1 MVKRRNQYKQESH
14 KRQGKKRLLTEV
26 KKISAKTPYD
36 FKGRHLTPYGGLL
49 PLVSLLEKLKFKEV
63 VEQVLRVKRIPHAM
77 SNYQFMLSILIA
89 LYIGF
94 SRLAHLVHIATDPL
108 ITGMV
113 RVDRLPVQSS
123 FWRFLQS
130 LRIFNVKQ
138 LEKIN
143 GEMMVRVWE
152 ALNLSFSRITID
164 TDTTVNTVYG
174 EQMGSRKGYNPKN
187 KGKRSY
193 QPIYSFIAQTGE
205 FVSGKQRRGDRPT
218 GEEVAQHLGE
228 VFETIPKR
236 CKRVFARADAGFY
249 CSKAVAV
256 YREYRVLFVVVAQ
269 KTTALIDQLYR
280 ASWQKMKSGE
290 EICEFFY
297 QPTGWERRERF
308 VAIRYEKEFKPGDQ
322 PGLFEEENYLYRVF
336 VTDIPWSVLKVVD
349 FYDGRAGAEN
359 LIKEAN
365 NDAGVAAVPSGRFI
379 ANMNFFLLAML
390 AYNFNRWLTL
400 FALEENEKYQRTM
413 LSTARLKYLFIGA
426 KITFT
431 SNRTEVHYG
440 EDYPHKETFNWLME
454 KLRKVKVVGGR
465 VIPLYPEPRK
475 VVWACS

>member
-152 ALNLSFSRITID
+152 ALNLSFSRITIALILLSIRY
-164 TDTTVNTVYG
+164 T
-174 EQMGSRKGYNPKN
+174 GSRWGRGRGIILRTKGSGATSLSIVSLHRRGNLSVGSNAGEIGPP
-187 KGKRSY
+187 GKRWHS
-193 QPIYSFIAQTGE
+193 I
-205 FVSGKQRRGDRPT
+205 
-218 GEEVAQHLGE
+218 
-228 VFETIPKR
+228 
-236 CKRVFARADAGFY
+236 
-249 CSKAVAV
+249 
-256 YREYRVLFVVVAQ
+256 
-269 KTTALIDQLYR
+269 
-280 ASWQKMKSGE
+280 
-290 EICEFFY
+290 
-297 QPTGWERRERF
+297 
-308 VAIRYEKEFKPGDQ
+308 
-322 PGLFEEENYLYRVF
+322 
-336 VTDIPWSVLKVVD
+336 
-349 FYDGRAGAEN
+349 
-359 LIKEAN
+359 
-365 NDAGVAAVPSGRFI
+365 
-379 ANMNFFLLAML
+379 
-390 AYNFNRWLTL
+390 
-400 FALEENEKYQRTM
+400 
-413 LSTARLKYLFIGA
+413 
-426 KITFT
+426 
-431 SNRTEVHYG
+431 
-440 EDYPHKETFNWLME
+440 
-454 KLRKVKVVGGR
+454 
-465 VIPLYPEPRK
+465 
-475 VVWACS
+475 

>member
-1 MVKRRNQYKQESH
+1 MVKHEKHYKQKAH
-14 KRQGKKRLLTEV
+14 KRQAKKRSLAEV

-49 PLVSLLEKLKFKEV
+49 PLVALLEKLKFKE
-63 VEQVLRVKRIPHAM
+63 LIDNSLTIKRIPHAM
-77 SNYQFMLSILIA
+77 SNYQFILSILIA
-89 LYIGF
+89 IYIGF
-94 SRLAHLVHIATDPL
+94 SRLAHLVYIASDPI
-108 ITGMV
+108 ITGILKV
-113 RVDRLPVQSS
+113 TRLPVQST

-130 LRIFNVKQ
+130 LRIFNVTQ

-143 GEMMVRVWE
+143 TVMMARVWE
-152 ALNLSFSRITID
+152 ALNLSFSHITID

-174 EQMGSRKGYNPKN
+174 KQMGAKKGYNPKK
-187 KGKRSY
+187 KGKKSY
-193 QPIYSFIAQTGE
+193 QPIFSFIAQTGE
-205 FVSGKQRRGDRPT
+205 FIGGKQRKGDRPT
-218 GEEVAQHLGE
+218 GEEVAQHLRE
-228 VFETIPKR
+228 VFESIPKQ
-236 CKRVFARADAGFY
+236 CKRIFARADAGFY
-249 CSKAVAV
+249 CKEAIAV
-256 YREYRVLFVVVAQ
+256 YREYKVLFAVVAQ

-280 ASWQKMKSGE
+280 TSWQKIKSGE

-297 QPTGWERRERF
+297 QPIGWERRERF
-308 VAIRYEKEFKPGDQ
+308 VAIRYPKEFKPGDQ
-322 PGLFEEENYLYRVF
+322 LGLFEEEHYLYRVF

-359 LIKEAN
+359 LIKEAS
-365 NDAGVAAVPSGRFI
+365 NDAGVAAAPSGRFI

-440 EDYPHKETFNWLME
+440 EDYPHKEKFNWLME

-465 VIPLYPEPRK
+465 VIPLYPEPLK